1 MAAGS
6 GFDPASVAR
15 TLTAFR
21 MRRPWQPVP
30 LDAPVPVEALPTPS
44 LLVDVD
50 QLERNLAH
58 MASYL
63 GARGTGVRAHAK
75 MHKSPIIA
83 LRQLE
88 LGAVGICAA
97 KLAEAETLHAAGV
110 EDILLTSPVT
120 TPDRFV
126 RLAALAALSPGR
138 VWTVVDDADMAR
150 ALAAAAAA
158 VGARIDVLI
167 DVDPDMGRTGVRGA
181 EGVLALA
188 AELASMP
195 ALRLRGIQQYAGQVM
210 HIRDHAERKA
220 RSEAHWASGLAI
232 VDRLRASGFPVEIVT
247 GGGTGTF
254 DIDAEIAGITDLQ
267 VGSYAF
273 MDEEYLQIEGAGT
286 PRFEAFPPSLFVLA
300 SVVSR
305 PRSGA
310 VTLDAGLKSFAS
322 ETVAPVPVS
331 HPGTRFRFAGD
342 EHGILILDGQNAA
355 PALGERVRLV
365 TSHCDPTVNLYD
377 VMYPVRDGMVSELW
391 PIAARG
397 AAY

>member
-1 MAAGS
+1 MAGR
-6 GFDPASVAR
+6 ASADVGGVAR
-15 TLTAFR
+15 QLMNFR
-21 MRRPWQPVP
+21 SLRPWQPVP
-30 LDAPVPVEALPTPS
+30 LDEPVPIAALPTPA
-44 LLVDVD
+44 LVVDVAQLD
-50 QLERNLAH
+50 RNLERLASH
-58 MASYL
+58 L
-63 GARGTGVRAHAK
+63 GSRGKGVRAHAK

-83 LRQLE
+83 RRQLA

-97 KLAEAETLHAAGV
+97 KLAEAEILHAAGI
-110 EDILLTSPVT
+110 EDILLTSPLAS
-120 TPDRFV
+120 PDKLA
-126 RLAALAALSPGR
+126 RLATLAAASPGR
-138 VWTVVDDADMAR
+138 VWTVVDDAGMAR

-158 VGARIDVLI
+158 AGTRIDVLI

-188 AELASMP
+188 AALASLP
-195 ALRLRGIQQYAGQVM
+195 SLRLRGIQQYAGQVM
-210 HIRDHAERKA
+210 HIRDFAERKEK
-220 RSEAHWASGLAI
+220 SEAHWASGLAI
-232 VDRLRASGFPVEIVT
+232 AARLRAAGFPVDIVT

-254 DIDAEIAGITDLQ
+254 DIDSEIAGISDLQ

-286 PRFEAFPPSLFVLA
+286 PRFESFPPSLFVLA
-300 SVVSR
+300 SVISR

-322 ETVAPVPVS
+322 ETVPPVPIS

-342 EHGILILDGQNAA
+342 EHGILILDGRNDA
-355 PALGERVRLV
+355 PLLGEQVRLV

-377 VMYPVRDGMVSELW
+377 VMFPVRDGMVTELW

-397 AAY
+397 ASF